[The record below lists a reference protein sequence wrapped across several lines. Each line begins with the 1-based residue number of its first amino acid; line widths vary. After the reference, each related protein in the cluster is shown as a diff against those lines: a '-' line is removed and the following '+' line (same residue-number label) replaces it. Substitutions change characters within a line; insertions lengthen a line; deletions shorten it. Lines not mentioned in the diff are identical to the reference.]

1 VRGRRSVVRGEDDA
15 ADRWGRSAS
24 EGKRASERG
33 WRVGLACQRERVRG
47 ACERFRTRAGRL
59 MGRGGG
65 CAGAREGRWP
75 RHGPEL
81 AQQGGALFLFL
92 FTFNNSFHFCFFFF
106 LHKII

>member
-1 VRGRRSVVRGEDDA
+1 VSARAGEGSVRAVS
-15 ADRWGRSAS
+15 
-24 EGKRASERG
+24 RASRPANG
-33 WRVGLACQRERVRG
+33 P
-47 ACERFRTRAGRL
+47 
-59 MGRGGG
+59 RGGE
-65 CAGAREGRWP
+65 CAGVREARWP